1 MPPTPKAEPTEAEV
15 SEAAATE
22 LAETSSDARDSTY
35 EPYKEEEEQNPPA
48 GPGVV
53 QTRGK
58 AK

>member
-1 MPPTPKAEPTEAEV
+1 MPPTPRTEPTEAEV
-15 SEAAATE
+15 SQAAAVE
-22 LAETSSDARDSTY
+22 LENTSSDARDSTY
-35 EPYKEEEEQNPPA
+35 EPYKEEEPQNPPA